1 MNPSAANAIGQ
12 FLTQTASQNEISG
25 VLRVAGILTVMSLIP
40 ALLILMTSFTRIV
53 IVLSLVRYAV
63 GTPSLPPT
71 SLIVSLS
78 LILTGITMAP
88 VFQKSYDDGLRPYLE
103 NKAPVMEAY
112 TAGIAPFRE
121 FMFRHTGD
129 KELALFA
136 EATSRARYKTR
147 EEVPTGVLISA
158 FTTSELRTAFQMG
171 FMMLI
176 AFLVVDLVVAS
187 MLMAM
192 GMMMV
197 PPMTISLPVKI
208 LVFVLADGWF
218 RVIKSLVVSFQ

>member
-1 MNPSAANAIGQ
+1 MNPSTANALGN
-12 FLTQTASQNEISG
+12 FLSHGAPTEISS
-25 VLRVAGILTVMSLIP
+25 VLRVAGILTVMSVIP
-40 ALLILMTSFTRIV
+40 AILILMTSFTRIV
-53 IVLSLVRYAV
+53 IVLSLVRYAI

-71 SLIVSLS
+71 SLIISLA

-88 VFQKSYDDGLRPYLE
+88 TLQKSYDDGIGPYLD
-103 NKAPVMEAY
+103 NKKPVMEAY
-112 TAGIAPFRE
+112 TGAIAPFRD
-121 FMFRHTGD
+121 FMFRYTGD

-136 EATSRARYKTR
+136 EAVSRARYKTK

-171 FMMLI
+171 FMLLI
-176 AFLVVDLVVAS
+176 AFLVVDIVVAS

-197 PPMTISLPVKI
+197 PPMSISLPMKI

-218 RVIKSLVVSFQ
+218 RVIKSLVTSFR

>member
-12 FLTQTASQNEISG
+12 FLTNSASQTEISG

-40 ALLILMTSFTRIV
+40 AILILMTSFTRIV

-71 SLIVSLS
+71 SLIIALS
-78 LILTGITMAP
+78 LILTGITMTP
-88 VFQKSYDDGLRPYLE
+88 VFQKSYDDGVRPYLE
-103 NKAPVMEAY
+103 RKAPLADAY
-112 TAGIAPFRE
+112 MGAITPFRE

-136 EATSRARYKTR
+136 EAVSKARYKTR

-218 RVIKSLVVSFQ
+218 RVIRSLVSSFQ